1 MDSLSSTAPKSYTAY
16 WLGTEDSNPDLL
28 IQSQLSYH

>member
-1 MDSLSSTAPKSYTAY
+1 MILKKKAADSRFLL
-16 WLGTEDSNPDLL
+16 WLGIEDSNPYQL